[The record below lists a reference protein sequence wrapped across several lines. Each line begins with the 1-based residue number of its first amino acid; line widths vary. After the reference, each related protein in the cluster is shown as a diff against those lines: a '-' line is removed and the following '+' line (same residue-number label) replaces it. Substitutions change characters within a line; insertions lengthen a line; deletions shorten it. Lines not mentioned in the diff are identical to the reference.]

1 MTDETTDAADICVSM
16 KELYARYGAAMVA
29 VLTVDK
35 DGDEHIGSAF
45 HVGEGAFVTARHVA
59 EGRVSCRVQIDSYRL
74 HRLAEDAKAPI
85 DRDLCNIDVSILP
98 HPEPNKDVAVFS
110 LPELAALPA
119 VPLGS
124 HLDDWVNDHD
134 FVLNDVLVL
143 GFPPIPLSDKPVLVA
158 SSGQINAVVDLI
170 NVDHVHFIVS
180 VPPKG
185 GFSGGVV
192 LSEWDFALGVVT
204 SSLVKNEA
212 SVELGYLTVL
222 TVEPILECLAAHGL
236 LPRELAV
243 MWDGLFTAK
252 TYHFG
257 VPEKSWAQAF
267 VETDRDGHRTR
278 LKFACPTEDT
288 VAKAVDAV
296 LQATSNITI
305 KHHVIPEDV
314 HEFLFDGDYN
324 SLEESLERAK
334 DAVCAIF
341 MAEGFLPVHQPK
353 LIARTLDPPKI
364 LLATSENSE
373 PSER

>member
-45 HVGEGAFVTARHVA
+45 HVGGGAFVTARHVA
-59 EGRVSCRVQIDSYRL
+59 EDQVSCRVQIDSYRL
-74 HRLAEDAKAPI
+74 HSLAEDATALI
-85 DRDLCNIDVSILP
+85 DRDLGSIDVSILP

-110 LPELAALPA
+110 VPELASLPA

-124 HLDDWVNDHD
+124 HLDDWINDHD

-158 SSGQINAVVDLI
+158 ASGQVNAVVDLI
-170 NVDHVHFIVS
+170 NADHVHFIVS

-204 SSLVKNEA
+204 SSLVKNDA
-212 SVELGYLTVL
+212 PAELGYLTVL
-222 TVEPILECLAAHGL
+222 TVEPILECLAVHEL
-236 LPRELAV
+236 LPHDLAV

-252 TYHFG
+252 TLYFG
-257 VPEKSWAQAF
+257 VPEKGWAQAF
-267 VETDRDGHRTR
+267 VITDRDGHRTR

-296 LQATSNITI
+296 LQGTSNI
-305 KHHVIPEDV
+305 KHHVIPKDV

-341 MAEGFLPVHQPK
+341 MAEGFLPVHQPE
-353 LIARTLDPPKI
+353 LTARTLDPPKI
-364 LLATSENSE
+364 LLATSEISE